1 MFIASKLWCTDT
13 LILMCGSMPD
23 SLAREAEPRNP
34 SGNGETA
41 GHGRMFQVRLSHV
54 YGRLQFWHQAFS
66 NPTQRRHPPAVNQVE
81 MNPPWQKRKLR
92 DFSNERNSVYRAP
105 QCNNAGLDYTVLE
118 DLAAAKGKTLPQ
130 KLRQINLIMF
140 MQIILKSIAQQ
151 GASVTPTSFNME
163 RMKLNLD
170 IFVWELSEDETNK
183 KKQIPQR
190 RL

>member
-1 MFIASKLWCTDT
+1 
-13 LILMCGSMPD
+13 MPD

-130 KLRQINLIMF
+130 
-140 MQIILKSIAQQ
+140 Q

-190 RL
+190 RLYSGEFFVSEARPYK